1 MTCFKR
7 NKSPK
12 TMADNERVWV
22 VNGFARNFFNFFRVR
37 FAAVLGPPLAI
48 PIARKV

>member
-1 MTCFKR
+1 MAGFKR

-12 TMADNERVWV
+12 TMADNKRVRV
-22 VNGFARNFFNFFRVR
+22 LNGLASNCFNFFRVR

-48 PIARKV
+48 PIAR